1 MYGVSKINIEPSLM
15 MISVQDVEFKG
26 NSLARYLQIFADTG
40 VVVDMISQSAPHG
53 TTIDFSFTA
62 SSSDLPLVM
71 KAISAAN
78 LDKDAKASPLI
89 SVGYSKL
96 NLFGEEMVTS
106 CGVAAR
112 ALNALA
118 MADIEVLLITG
129 MSGAGRSHAADC
141 VEDMGWYVVDNLPPK
156 LLIPLVDMMTTSGS
170 GSESGVHKLAAVI
183 DVRSSYFDELAAV
196 LGHLDDLGVKTRI
209 LFLDASNEVLIKRY
223 ESVRRPHPLQHGNRL
238 IDGILEER
246 HLLEDL
252 KERADWV
259 IDTSSLSIHQ
269 LSTKLYEAMLGSGPT
284 TVAVHIFS
292 FGFNYGSP
300 IDADFVA
307 DVRFLPNPFWVPNL
321 RELTGHDKPVA
332 DYVLSSKG
340 AKEFLDAYEK
350 AIEIALEGYA
360 QEDKHYVTIAVGCTG
375 GQHRS
380 VAMSEELARRL
391 RAHGLNV
398 TVSAR
403 EQHKRHSS

>member
-1 MYGVSKINIEPSLM
+1 MN
-15 MISVQDVEFKG
+15 QQTT
-26 NSLARYLQIFADTG
+26 NRDTG
-40 VVVDMISQSAPHG
+40 EAAATNAPANSATSTSTPDNQP
-53 TTIDFSFTA
+53 T
-62 SSSDLPLVM
+62 PL
-71 KAISAAN
+71 
-78 LDKDAKASPLI
+78 DA
-89 SVGYSKL
+89 
-96 NLFGEEMVTS
+96 F
-106 CGVAAR
+106 
-112 ALNALA
+112 
-118 MADIEVLLITG
+118 EVLLITG

-292 FGFNYGSP
+292 FGFKYGMP

-307 DVRFLPNPFWVPNL
+307 DVRFLPNPFYIQ
-321 RELTGHDKPVA
+321 ELKEMTGNDEPVSS
-332 DYVLSSKG
+332 YVMSFEESRTFLK
-340 AKEFLDAYEK
+340 KLVDMLEFLIPHYIK
-350 AIEIALEGYA
+350 EG
-360 QEDKHYVTIAVGCTG
+360 KNSLVISIGCTG
-375 GQHRS
+375 GKHRS
-380 VAMSEELARRL
+380 VTLTNALYNALGKDGHTLLLKHNDIEKDSR
-391 RAHGLNV
+391 
-398 TVSAR
+398 
-403 EQHKRHSS
+403 HKK

>member
-1 MYGVSKINIEPSLM
+1 MN
-15 MISVQDVEFKG
+15 QQTT
-26 NSLARYLQIFADTG
+26 NRDTG
-40 VVVDMISQSAPHG
+40 EAAATNAPANSATSTSTPDNQP
-53 TTIDFSFTA
+53 T
-62 SSSDLPLVM
+62 PL
-71 KAISAAN
+71 
-78 LDKDAKASPLI
+78 DA
-89 SVGYSKL
+89 
-96 NLFGEEMVTS
+96 F
-106 CGVAAR
+106 
-112 ALNALA
+112 
-118 MADIEVLLITG
+118 EVLLITG

-269 LSTKLYEAMLGSGPT
+269 LSTKLYDAMLGSGPT

-292 FGFNYGSP
+292 LGFKYGMP

-307 DVRFLPNPFWVPNL
+307 DVLGEHAF
-321 RELTGHDKPVA
+321 G
-332 DYVLSSKG
+332 Y
-340 AKEFLDAYEK
+340 FLDNKHQEWEEYNQQVTPYELK
-350 AIEIALEGYA
+350 KYLP
-360 QEDKHYVTIAVGCTG
+360 K
-375 GQHRS
+375 
-380 VAMSEELARRL
+380 L
-391 RAHGLNV
+391 
-398 TVSAR
+398 
-403 EQHKRHSS
+403 

>member
-1 MYGVSKINIEPSLM
+1 MN
-15 MISVQDVEFKG
+15 QQTT
-26 NSLARYLQIFADTG
+26 NRDTG
-40 VVVDMISQSAPHG
+40 EAAATNAPANSATSTSTPDNQP
-53 TTIDFSFTA
+53 T
-62 SSSDLPLVM
+62 PL
-71 KAISAAN
+71 
-78 LDKDAKASPLI
+78 DA
-89 SVGYSKL
+89 
-96 NLFGEEMVTS
+96 F
-106 CGVAAR
+106 
-112 ALNALA
+112 
-118 MADIEVLLITG
+118 EVLLITG

-284 TVAVHIFS
+284 TVA
-292 FGFNYGSP
+292 
-300 IDADFVA
+300 A
-307 DVRFLPNPFWVPNL
+307 
-321 RELTGHDKPVA
+321 
-332 DYVLSSKG
+332 
-340 AKEFLDAYEK
+340 
-350 AIEIALEGYA
+350 
-360 QEDKHYVTIAVGCTG
+360 
-375 GQHRS
+375 GQ
-380 VAMSEELARRL
+380 LL
-391 RAHGLNV
+391 
-398 TVSAR
+398 
-403 EQHKRHSS
+403 

>member
-1 MYGVSKINIEPSLM
+1 MRRRCNESTDNEPRYRRGGRHECAG
-15 MISVQDVEFKG
+15 EFRDIHIDSG
-26 NSLARYLQIFADTG
+26 QPAD
-40 VVVDMISQSAPHG
+40 
-53 TTIDFSFTA
+53 
-62 SSSDLPLVM
+62 PL
-71 KAISAAN
+71 
-78 LDKDAKASPLI
+78 DA
-89 SVGYSKL
+89 
-96 NLFGEEMVTS
+96 F
-106 CGVAAR
+106 
-112 ALNALA
+112 
-118 MADIEVLLITG
+118 EVLLITG

-292 FGFNYGSP
+292 FGFKYGMP

-307 DVRFLPNPFWVPNL
+307 DVRFSAQPVLGAQPARAYRARQAGRRL
-321 RELTGHDKPVA
+321 RAFPAREPRN
-332 DYVLSSKG
+332 
-340 AKEFLDAYEK
+340 FLDAYEK